1 MAPSAKSKTPSKP
14 AGKDIRGFFGG
25 GSSSKPSG
33 SAKSGAAPVRVHLQI
48 HICLWA
54 NIVFRMGLPD

>member
-1 MAPSAKSKTPSKP
+1 MAPSSKAKTPSKP

-33 SAKSGAAPVRVHLQI
+33 SAKSGAVAVCVYLQI
-48 HICLWA
+48 YTCICA
-54 NIVFRMGLPD
+54 NITSRMGPPD